1 MLAIF
6 RKPYPILLGF
16 SEDELYL
23 ISRFYNISL
32 GFPKDIKP
40 CKTLWTLSS
49 CPDKYDI
56 CRLLLKARTMLNR
69 FVIYLQ
75 VLNTM
80 STWYSEQ

>member
-6 RKPYPILLGF
+6 RKSYPILLGF

-40 CKTLWTLSS
+40 CGLYPVALTNMTSADF
-49 CPDKYDI
+49 C
-56 CRLLLKARTMLNR
+56 LKQEPCLTGL
-69 FVIYLQ
+69 
-75 VLNTM
+75 
-80 STWYSEQ
+80 